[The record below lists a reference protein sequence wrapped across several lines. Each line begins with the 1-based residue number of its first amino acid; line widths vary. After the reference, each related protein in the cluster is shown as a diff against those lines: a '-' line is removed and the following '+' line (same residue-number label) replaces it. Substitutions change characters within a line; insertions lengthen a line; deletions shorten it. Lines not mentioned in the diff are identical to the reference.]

1 MDGHLK
7 KCLCGKMATDPSR
20 TFRGNFGRFGE
31 VGGIFFFVLN
41 NSSDLPLA
49 SRGDAFFTGV
59 FGKVG
64 GVGFL
69 NEFLNRNPILARKK

>member
-20 TFRGNFGRFGE
+20 TFRGN
-31 VGGIFFFVLN
+31 VGWIFFRVEKLP
-41 NSSDLPLA
+41 DLPLA
-49 SRGDAFFTGV
+49 SRGGAFFTGV

-69 NEFLNRNPILARKK
+69 NEFLNKNPILARKK